1 MAGFFVVKNMSTISD
16 ILSSPPNNFS
26 TTLSANISSSAL
38 TIPVND
44 TTGLGTEGVGVI
56 FQKDSDGNPVTSS
69 IEFIHWTG
77 KSGNNLTLTDT
88 DDRGISGSASGAQA
102 HSSGDTF
109 EVWVHSAYYIDN
121 AITGSAGT
129 ADNLA
134 KWNASGQL
142 VDGPT
147 LPSGDMVGTT
157 DTQTLTNKTLT
168 SPTIEGTY
176 SGWVEADETWTYSAW
191 DDTNGVSTAT
201 ITVPSDATTKYS
213 AGMRVK
219 FDQTTDGTKYGIIT
233 KVEATALTVFIN
245 TDYDFDN
252 ETISN
257 PYYSTQKAPQ
267 GFDLD
272 PSKWDVEVEYT
283 SSTTQSSPTGGT
295 YYNIGNISID
305 IPVGVWNVRYSLA
318 AFLTAATAG
327 QYKIYTTLST
337 TTNSV
342 TNNNLTVKTQ
352 LKDIEIII
360 PYHSAE
366 DVISLSAKDTYYLL
380 SASNVSVSDIRHQ
393 GSDGIPIRIRAVSA
407 YL

>member
-1 MAGFFVVKNMSTISD
+1 VAGFFVVKNMSTISD

-38 TIPVND
+38 TVPVND

-88 DDRGISGSASGAQA
+88 DDRGVSGSASGAQA

-147 LPSGDMVGTT
+147 PPSGDVVGTT

-168 SPTIEGTY
+168 APVISAAQFTTEAYFDAEVDNGNSGVADTI
-176 SGWVEADETWTYSAW
+176 TWTAGNKQKSTLT
-191 DDTNGVSTAT
+191 DDVTYTFVD
-201 ITVPSDATTKYS
+201 PSGPCNLILKLVQDATGSRDATWPAAVTWLGDEPTWSDGAATKTIIVSFY
-213 AGMRVK
+213 
-219 FDQTTDGTKYGIIT
+219 FDGTTYWGQGT
-233 KVEATALTVFIN
+233 AWEA
-245 TDYDFDN
+245 
-252 ETISN
+252 
-257 PYYSTQKAPQ
+257 
-267 GFDLD
+267 
-272 PSKWDVEVEYT
+272 
-283 SSTTQSSPTGGT
+283 
-295 YYNIGNISID
+295 
-305 IPVGVWNVRYSLA
+305 
-318 AFLTAATAG
+318 
-327 QYKIYTTLST
+327 
-337 TTNSV
+337 
-342 TNNNLTVKTQ
+342 
-352 LKDIEIII
+352 
-360 PYHSAE
+360 
-366 DVISLSAKDTYYLL
+366 
-380 SASNVSVSDIRHQ
+380 
-393 GSDGIPIRIRAVSA
+393 
-407 YL
+407 